1 MNLQTSYEGLAG
13 IREITDYVR
22 KEISS
27 RNEKLSDPEVLDLI
41 EEYVLYGPATK
52 ETSYKKKAQ
61 LVTNVFNATRKEL
74 GLLQPLADDE
84 DVSEIMVNG
93 TDYIFIERQGQV
105 EKTDLRFES
114 PEELE
119 EVIRRLAGKV
129 QREINDLNPI
139 LDARM
144 SDGSRVHAI
153 NKNVAINGPILSIR
167 RFPKQHI
174 TMEDLLELETITSEG
189 ADFLKKMVVAGYNIF
204 ISGGTSSGKTTM
216 LNALSAFIP
225 AKERLVVMED
235 SAELQIQGIENI
247 VRLECRRA
255 NVLGKG
261 EVDIRQLIKASL
273 RMRPDRIIVGEVRG
287 AEVMDMLQAMNTG
300 HDGSLS
306 TGHANSSAGMLSRLE
321 AMYLSLESYPVD
333 SVRRQIVEAIDLIVH
348 MGRMGDGTRKV
359 LEIVEVVGFNN
370 GHYNLNPLFLY
381 GQGQGKLV
389 KTDNKLSSL
398 LKAQR
403 KGVEV

>member
-1 MNLQTSYEGLAG
+1 MNLQTPYEGMAG
-13 IREITDYVR
+13 VREITDHVR
-22 KEISS
+22 REISS
-27 RNEKLSDPEVLDLI
+27 RNEKLSNDEVLDLI
-41 EEYVLYGPATK
+41 EEYVLYGSSLK
-52 ETSYKKKAQ
+52 NSSFRKKAEV
-61 LVTNVFNATRKEL
+61 VTGVFNATRKEL

-84 DVSEIMVNG
+84 DVCEIMVNG
-93 TDYIFIERQGQV
+93 TDCIFVERNGRV
-105 EKTDLRFES
+105 EKTGLRFES
-114 PEELE
+114 AEELE

-144 SDGSRVHAI
+144 SDGSRVHAV

-167 RFPKQHI
+167 RFPKQNI
-174 TMEDLLELETITSEG
+174 TMEELLKMDSISQEG
-189 ADFLKKMVVAGYNIF
+189 ADFLKKLVTTGYNIF

-225 AKERLVVMED
+225 CKERLVVIED
-235 SAELQIQGIENI
+235 SAELKIQGIENI
-247 VRLECRRA
+247 VRMECRRA

-333 SVRRQIVEAIDLIVH
+333 SVRRQIVEAIDVIVH
-348 MGRMGDGTRKV
+348 MGRMNDGSRKV
-359 LEIVEVVGFNN
+359 LEIVEVLGFQEDQ
-370 GHYNLNPLFLY
+370 YVLNPLFLY
-381 GQGQGKLV
+381 SKGAGLV
-389 KTDNKLSSL
+389 KTENRLKSL
-398 LKAQR
+398 VKAER
-403 KGVEV
+403 KGVTI

>member
-1 MNLQTSYEGLAG
+1 MNLQAPYEGMIG
-13 IREITDYVR
+13 IREITDHVR
-22 KEISS
+22 REISS
-27 RNEKLSDPEVLDLI
+27 RNEKFSDAEVLDLI
-41 EEYVLYGPATK
+41 EDYVLYGSPLRNS
-52 ETSYKKKAQ
+52 SYKKKAE
-61 LVTNVFNATRKEL
+61 LVTGVFNATRKEL

-93 TDYIFIERQGQV
+93 TDYIFAERNGKV
-105 EKTDLRFES
+105 EKTGLRFETA
-114 PEELE
+114 EELE

-144 SDGSRVHAI
+144 SDGSRVHAV

-167 RFPKQHI
+167 RFPKQNI
-174 TMEDLLELETITSEG
+174 TMEQLLESGSISIEG
-189 ADFLKKMVVAGYNIF
+189 ADFLKKMVKAGYNIF

-216 LNALSAFIP
+216 LNALTAFIP
-225 AKERLVVMED
+225 KDERLVVIED
-235 SAELQIQGIENI
+235 SAELKIQGIENI
-247 VRLECRRA
+247 VRMECRRA
-255 NVLGKG
+255 NVAGKG

-348 MGRMGDGTRKV
+348 MGRMNDGSRKV
-359 LEIVEVVGFNN
+359 LEIAEVLGCEE
-370 GHYNLNPLFLY
+370 GRYNLNPMFLY
-381 GQGQGKLV
+381 SKEAGLV
-389 KTDNKLSSL
+389 KTGNKLHL
-398 LKAQR
+398 TVKAERQ
-403 KGVEV
+403 GLIV

>member
-174 TMEDLLELETITSEG
+174 TMEDLLELETITSAG

-225 AKERLVVMED
+225 AKERLVVIED